1 MFSSNPLYF
10 QLFFSGGKWV
20 AALLKG
26 LSYWGLQLLTD
37 SQLAILAAAFASSA
51 RGQSCF

>member
-1 MFSSNPLYF
+1 MVVPVSGQFLPPLYF
-10 QLFFSGGKWV
+10 
-20 AALLKG
+20 LKG

-37 SQLAILAAAFASSA
+37 TQLAILAAAFASSA